1 LNKRIAVIVN
11 PASGQDRPVLSILN
25 RVFHPAGVDWDVFVT
40 KRAGDARRYAE
51 AAVEAGYDAVGV
63 YGGDGTV
70 AQAASGLIGK
80 PTPLAIFPGGTAN
93 VMSFELGI
101 PGDLPEAVALVFDET
116 AKIRQVDVGRVAGRD
131 GQERYFVLRVGIGFE
146 AEMVGGA
153 DRGLKDRLGDLAYAL
168 SALNALREPPMA
180 RYRLT
185 LDGREVESEGMT
197 CIVANSGSMGRTG
210 LSLAPGIDV
219 SDGLLDVLV
228 IRRSDLP
235 ALLSLAA
242 SLIRGKDTAEPLQRW
257 QAREVAV
264 AADPPQTVTVDGEIV
279 EGTPF
284 AAEVIPRAVRVLVP
298 AGTETRSEQQQD

>member
-1 LNKRIAVIVN
+1 M
-11 PASGQDRPVLSILN
+11 LSILN
-25 RVFHPAGVDWDVFVT
+25 RVFHPADVDWDVFVT
-40 KRAGDARRYAE
+40 KRAGDAHRYAE
-51 AAVEAGYDAVGV
+51 AAVAAGYDAVGV

-146 AEMVGGA
+146 AQMVEGA
-153 DRGLKDRLGDLAYAL
+153 DRGLKDRLGDVAYAL

-185 LDGREVESEGMT
+185 LDGREVACEGMT

-219 SDGLLDVLV
+219 SDGMLDVLV

-279 EGTPF
+279 EDTPLTV
-284 AAEVIPRAVRVLVP
+284 EVIPRAVRVLVP
-298 AGTETRSEQQQD
+298 AGTETRAEQQQK